1 MNRIELPRV
10 QSTNTWLFQHA
21 EGLPSLTVVTTPC
34 QGAGRGQRGNSWE
47 SEDGKNLNF
56 SMLWLPEG
64 FPAVCQF
71 AVSEAVAL
79 SVADTLE
86 ESGINARV
94 KWPNDI
100 YVGDSKISGILI
112 EHSVT
117 GRDINQSVIGVGLNV
132 NQLRF
137 LSGAPNPVS
146 MAMLTGRE
154 HSVDDVC
161 ETLAAHIEQRLACA
175 ADAASR
181 PQLHSEYMG
190 RLWRGDGRMHQFAT
204 PDGSRFRAAI
214 AGVASDGMLTL
225 MDESGAMHAYAFK
238 EVSFIL

>member
-1 MNRIELPRV
+1 MNRIELPQV
-10 QSTNTWLFQHA
+10 QSTNTWLSQHA

-56 SMLWLPEG
+56 SMLWLPGG
-64 FPAVCQF
+64 FPAQCQF

-79 SVADTLE
+79 AVADTLE
-86 ESGINARV
+86 ECGIYARV

-100 YVGDSKISGILI
+100 YAGDRKISGILI

-117 GRDINQSVIGVGLNV
+117 GRDITQTVIGVGLNV

-137 LSGAPNPVS
+137 ISDAPNPVS

-161 ETLAAHIEQRLACA
+161 KTLAAHIERRLQST
-175 ADAASR
+175 ADPASR
-181 PQLHSEYMG
+181 QALHARYME
-190 RLWRGDGRMHQFAT
+190 RLWRGDGRMYQFAT
-204 PDGSRFRAAI
+204 PDGSRFSAAI

-225 MDESGAMHAYAFK
+225 MGQSGAMRTYAFK

>member
-1 MNRIELPRV
+1 MNRITLPRV
-10 QSTNTWLFQHA
+10 QSTNTWLSEHA
-21 EGLPSLTVVTTPC
+21 EGLPSMTVVTTPC

-56 SMLWLPEG
+56 SMLWLPDE

-79 SVADTLE
+79 SVSDTLE
-86 ESGINARV
+86 GCGITARV

-100 YVGDSKISGILI
+100 YVGDRKISGILI

-117 GRDINQSVIGVGLNV
+117 GRNITQTVIGVGLNV

-137 LSGAPNPVS
+137 LSDAPNPVS
-146 MAMLTGRE
+146 MAMLTGKE
-154 HSVDDVC
+154 FSVDDVC
-161 ETLAAHIEQRLACA
+161 ETLAAHIERRLHST
-175 ADAASR
+175 ADPASR
-181 PQLHSEYMG
+181 PQLHAEYMEK
-190 RLWRGDGRMHQFAT
+190 LWRGDGRMYQFAT
-204 PDGSRFRAAI
+204 PDGRRFSAAI

-225 MDESGAMHAYAFK
+225 MDDSGAMRTYAFK

>member
-10 QSTNTWLFQHA
+10 QSTNTWLSENA
-21 EGLPSLTVVTTPC
+21 VGLPSLTVVTTPC

-56 SMLWLPEG
+56 SMLWLPQG
-64 FPAVCQF
+64 FPAVSQF

-79 SVADTLE
+79 SVADTLAE
-86 ESGINARV
+86 NGINALV

-100 YVGDSKISGILI
+100 YVGDRKISGILI

-117 GRDINQSVIGVGLNV
+117 GRDITQSVIGVGLNV

-137 LSGAPNPVS
+137 LSDAPNPVS

-154 HSVDDVC
+154 FSVDDVC
-161 ETLAAHIEQRLACA
+161 ETLAAHIERRLRST
-175 ADAASR
+175 ADASSR
-181 PQLHSEYMG
+181 QALHAEYMG
-190 RLWRGDGRMHQFAT
+190 KLWRGDGRMHQFAT
-204 PDGSRFRAAI
+204 PDGLRFRAAI
-214 AGVASDGMLTL
+214 AGVAQDGMLTL
-225 MDESGAMHAYAFK
+225 MDQSGAMRTYAFK
-238 EVSFIL
+238 GVSFIL

>member
-1 MNRIELPRV
+1 MNRIELPQV
-10 QSTNTWLFQHA
+10 QSTNTWLSQHA

-56 SMLWLPEG
+56 SMLWLPRG
-64 FPAVCQF
+64 FPAACQF

-79 SVADTLE
+79 AVADTLE
-86 ESGINARV
+86 ESGIYARV

-100 YVGDSKISGILI
+100 YAGDRKISGILI

-117 GRDINQSVIGVGLNV
+117 GRDITQTVIGVGLNV

-137 LSGAPNPVS
+137 LSDAPNPVS
-146 MAMLTGRE
+146 MATLTGRE

-161 ETLAAHIEQRLACA
+161 ETLAAHIERRLTCA
-175 ADAASR
+175 ADPDLR
-181 PQLHSEYMG
+181 PELHARYME
-190 RLWRGDGRMHQFAT
+190 RLWRGDGRMYQFAT
-204 PDGSRFRAAI
+204 PDGSRFSAAI

-225 MDESGAMHAYAFK
+225 MDQSGAMRTYAFK
-238 EVSFIL
+238 EVLFIL

>member
-1 MNRIELPRV
+1 MNRIVLPRV
-10 QSTNTWLFQHA
+10 QSTNTWLSQHA

-47 SEDGKNLNF
+47 SEEGKNLNF
-56 SMLWLPEG
+56 SMLWLPGG
-64 FPAVCQF
+64 FPAQCQF

-79 SVADTLE
+79 AVADTLE
-86 ESGINARV
+86 ECGIHARV

-100 YVGDSKISGILI
+100 YAGDSKISGILI

-117 GRDINQSVIGVGLNV
+117 GRDITQTVIGVGLNV

-137 LSGAPNPVS
+137 ISDAPNPVS

-161 ETLAAHIEQRLACA
+161 KTLAAHIERRLQST
-175 ADAASR
+175 ADPASR
-181 PQLHSEYMG
+181 QALHAQYMG
-190 RLWRGDGRMHQFAT
+190 RLWRGDGRMHLFAT
-204 PDGSRFRAAI
+204 PDGSRFSAAI

-225 MDESGAMHAYAFK
+225 MDQSGAMRTYAFK

>member
-10 QSTNTWLFQHA
+10 QSTNTWLSQHA

-56 SMLWLPEG
+56 SMLWLPGG
-64 FPAVCQF
+64 FPAQCQF

-79 SVADTLE
+79 AVADTLE
-86 ESGINARV
+86 ECGIYARV

-100 YVGDSKISGILI
+100 YAGDRKISGILI

-117 GRDINQSVIGVGLNV
+117 GRDITQTVIGVGLNV

-137 LSGAPNPVS
+137 ISDAPNPVS

-161 ETLAAHIEQRLACA
+161 ETLAAHIERRLQST
-175 ADAASR
+175 ADPASR
-181 PQLHSEYMG
+181 QALHARYME
-190 RLWRGDGRMHQFAT
+190 RLWRGDGRMYQFAT
-204 PDGSRFRAAI
+204 PDGSRFSAAI

-225 MDESGAMHAYAFK
+225 MDQSGAMRTYAFK